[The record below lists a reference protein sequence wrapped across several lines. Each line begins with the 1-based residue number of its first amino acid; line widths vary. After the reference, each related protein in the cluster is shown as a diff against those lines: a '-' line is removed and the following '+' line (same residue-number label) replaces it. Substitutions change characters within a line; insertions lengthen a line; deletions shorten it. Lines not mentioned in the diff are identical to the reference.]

1 MTDQDIDRWSANWR
15 EAAPAASDLAR
26 MAKRERL
33 LLATWIALD
42 WVVGAGLIAF
52 AAWMWI
58 AIGTPVM
65 RFSAAGIAALTVVA
79 LVFTTLNWR
88 GSFAAERSSAA
99 DFLAQALGRSRAR
112 LRYLRFG
119 WWVLAADLVV
129 IAGAIALEIR
139 DEGMARVQGMLTM
152 AVLATAV
159 AASVLAS
166 WSRRERRRMERLA
179 AMQAALRPDGD
190 NDHE

>member
-1 MTDQDIDRWSANWR
+1 MTDQDIDRWSADWR
-15 EAAPAASDLAR
+15 EAAPAASDLAC
-26 MAKRERL
+26 MARRERR
-33 LLATWIALD
+33 LLATWIAFD
-42 WVVGAGLIAF
+42 WAVGAGLSAL

-65 RFSAAGIAALTVVA
+65 RFTAAGIAVLSVVVLA
-79 LVFTTLNWR
+79 FTIHNWR
-88 GSFAAERSSAA
+88 GSFAADRSSAA

-112 LRYLRFG
+112 LRYVRFG

-139 DEGMARVQGMLTM
+139 DEGAARVQGMLTM
-152 AVLATAV
+152 AALATA
-159 AASVLAS
+159 AAAGLLAW

-179 AMQAALRPDGD
+179 AMQAALRPDGE